1 MGVLGGGWTM
11 ESGGG
16 QGRGGWIKES
26 VNLVSVGGWVCVCV
40 GVLSVGLG
48 PGLDSM
54 SPARSRRSASHAAG
68 THGWLPQ
75 KTGRPG
81 LRRGGVGGYNLHS
94 VPPNSPPDCGTVA
107 HQPRAGCIRLVP
119 TSRLYPFGAHEQAVS
134 VWCGSKLS
142 PSLFNYYIA
151 DMPRP
156 TPPVKRVC
164 YADDITVWATG
175 PKIPQLES
183 MINNYLRDVSIYLKD
198 NSLLIYAPKSTVTL
212 FTPDKHQFQMHPDI
226 ILEDTQ
232 LPLERSPKILGVI
245 MDPSLSFHKHCG
257 YVSDRIDKRNNML
270 KALAGS
276 SWGQDKET
284 LLMTYNAL
292 GKSIANYAAPVWS
305 TNASDSS
312 FKKIQTAQ
320 NAALRTAT

>member
-107 HQPRAGCIRLVP
+107 HQPRAGCIRLV
-119 TSRLYPFGAHEQAVS
+119 LYLLPYPLLAGGGPIFLLVVHQPA
-134 VWCGSKLS
+134 S
-142 PSLFNYYIA
+142 PSIWLA
-151 DMPRP
+151 
-156 TPPVKRVC
+156 V
-164 YADDITVWATG
+164 
-175 PKIPQLES
+175 
-183 MINNYLRDVSIYLKD
+183 
-198 NSLLIYAPKSTVTL
+198 
-212 FTPDKHQFQMHPDI
+212 
-226 ILEDTQ
+226 
-232 LPLERSPKILGVI
+232 
-245 MDPSLSFHKHCG
+245 PSLRRGLSINPGVTTWCVCG
-257 YVSDRIDKRNNML
+257 CS
-270 KALAGS
+270 
-276 SWGQDKET
+276 
-284 LLMTYNAL
+284 
-292 GKSIANYAAPVWS
+292 
-305 TNASDSS
+305 
-312 FKKIQTAQ
+312 
-320 NAALRTAT
+320 

>member
-16 QGRGGWIKES
+16 QGRGGWIRES

-119 TSRLYPFGAHEQAVS
+119 HTSIALTIA
-134 VWCGSKLS
+134 
-142 PSLFNYYIA
+142 PSHSLNIH
-151 DMPRP
+151 
-156 TPPVKRVC
+156 TC
-164 YADDITVWATG
+164 STNNSTHITV
-175 PKIPQLES
+175 
-183 MINNYLRDVSIYLKD
+183 
-198 NSLLIYAPKSTVTL
+198 
-212 FTPDKHQFQMHPDI
+212 
-226 ILEDTQ
+226 
-232 LPLERSPKILGVI
+232 
-245 MDPSLSFHKHCG
+245 
-257 YVSDRIDKRNNML
+257 
-270 KALAGS
+270 
-276 SWGQDKET
+276 
-284 LLMTYNAL
+284 
-292 GKSIANYAAPVWS
+292 
-305 TNASDSS
+305 
-312 FKKIQTAQ
+312 
-320 NAALRTAT
+320 TATTAPT